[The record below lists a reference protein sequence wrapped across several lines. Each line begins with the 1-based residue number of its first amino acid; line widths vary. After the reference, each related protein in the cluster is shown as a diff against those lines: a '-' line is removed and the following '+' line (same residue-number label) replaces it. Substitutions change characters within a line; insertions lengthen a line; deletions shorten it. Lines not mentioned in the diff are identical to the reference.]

1 MLPTT
6 MVATKL
12 LKPYERN
19 PRTITK
25 DQFAKLCDTLQKH
38 KDYFEMRP
46 ILAYKDEDGTL
57 IVYAGNQRLRAAKK
71 LGWKEVP
78 CIVDE
83 EATAETIKQR
93 TVLDNIHHGEHDYDI
108 LGADYDL
115 TDLLELGMTEKE
127 LGLMHDALDEE
138 TKPKGKKAK
147 ACPHCGEELFHTLTI
162 RKEKLS
168 VGRFIIFNIT
178 LKLCPTQRST
188 TYCMGAHS
196 THKL

>member
-6 MVATKL
+6 MIPIKS
-12 LKPYERN
+12 LKQIERN

-25 DQFAKLCDTLQKH
+25 NQFAKLCDNLAKH

-46 ILAYKDEDGTL
+46 LLAYKDTDGTL

-71 LGWKEVP
+71 IGWKEVP

-108 LGADYDL
+108 LGADYDAC
-115 TDLLELGMTEKE
+115 DLLDLGMTEKE
-127 LGLMHDALDEE
+127 LGLIHDIEDEDA
-138 TKPKGKKAK
+138 KPNSKKAK
-147 ACPHCGEELFHTLTI
+147 CCPNCGEEL
-162 RKEKLS
+162 
-168 VGRFIIFNIT
+168 
-178 LKLCPTQRST
+178 
-188 TYCMGAHS
+188 
-196 THKL
+196 